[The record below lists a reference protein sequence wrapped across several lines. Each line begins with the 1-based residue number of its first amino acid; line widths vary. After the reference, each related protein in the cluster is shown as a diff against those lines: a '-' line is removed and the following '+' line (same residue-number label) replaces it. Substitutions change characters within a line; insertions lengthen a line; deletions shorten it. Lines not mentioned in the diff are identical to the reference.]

1 MKLIFCPECQ
11 DVVKLQ
17 RVYRTC
23 SCGSS
28 GGMYRSDG
36 LNAIISGKT
45 IPIGIANKSLAEAIK
60 HRPAHGQGAEFCAFV
75 IPEKCETI
83 DRY

>member
-1 MKLIFCPECQ
+1 
-11 DVVKLQ
+11 
-17 RVYRTC
+17 
-23 SCGSS
+23 
-28 GGMYRSDG
+28 MYRSDG